1 MKEIKF
7 NREATEGLQEGV
19 NKLANAVKVTLG
31 PKGRN
36 VIIGKHEVDPIVTKD
51 GVTVAK
57 EIELED
63 PLEDMGATL
72 VKRVAERANDL
83 AGDGTTTATVL
94 TQAILNQGLK
104 LVAAGYDPT
113 ELKKGMDLAC
123 GMIVEKLMDSR
134 IEITYDS
141 EMVKHVATIS
151 ANNDEIVGAI
161 VADAFLQVGSSGAVS
176 VEAGSGFET
185 TIHKVDGLQFD
196 RGMMSTYF
204 STSPDKV
211 ESSMQNAMIFVVD
224 GKLTTTEQAMAILQP
239 VIKRGKPLLVMAED
253 ISGNALSTLLMNKM
267 RGGHNICA
275 IKTPG
280 FGDIRKEMALDI
292 AAIVGAEVVPSDR
305 VDDVTEEYVEQLF
318 GSANAVKVEQMSTI
332 IMGGAMNE
340 EKIEQRLAVIE
351 QARNKKGITDYV
363 AKQLDLRK
371 AKLGGGV
378 VVIEVG
384 ARSEVEMKELKD
396 RIDDAKEA
404 VSAAL
409 EEGIVIGG
417 GIALVN
423 AKNCLSLAEQ
433 NLTDVDRGMQ
443 IVMNAVTAP
452 FETICKNAGVS
463 PDVKLE
469 GIMSRPTGTGYNAK
483 TDEYVEMI
491 EAGIMDPAK
500 VTRTALESAVSAS
513 GTLLTVSCALV

>member
-7 NREATEGLQEGV
+7 NRDATEGLQEGV

-185 TIHKVDGLQFD
+185 TVHKVDGLQFD

-305 VDDVTEEYVEQLF
+305 VEDVTEEYVEQLF

-423 AKNCLSLAEQ
+423 AKNCLSLAKE

>member
-1 MKEIKF
+1 
-7 NREATEGLQEGV
+7 
-19 NKLANAVKVTLG
+19 
-31 PKGRN
+31 
-36 VIIGKHEVDPIVTKD
+36 
-51 GVTVAK
+51 
-57 EIELED
+57 
-63 PLEDMGATL
+63 
-72 VKRVAERANDL
+72 
-83 AGDGTTTATVL
+83 
-94 TQAILNQGLK
+94 
-104 LVAAGYDPT
+104 
-113 ELKKGMDLAC
+113 
-123 GMIVEKLMDSR
+123 
-134 IEITYDS
+134 
-141 EMVKHVATIS
+141 
-151 ANNDEIVGAI
+151 
-161 VADAFLQVGSSGAVS
+161 
-176 VEAGSGFET
+176 
-185 TIHKVDGLQFD
+185 
-196 RGMMSTYF
+196 
-204 STSPDKV
+204 
-211 ESSMQNAMIFVVD
+211 
-224 GKLTTTEQAMAILQP
+224 MAILQP

-305 VDDVTEEYVEQLF
+305 VEDVTEEYVEQLF